1 MAQKRVCSAL
11 WLALPIYLSS
21 RLVYSL
27 RPYPQLLPA
36 CLCCSSSSL
45 PAAAAAAPSA
55 NCVCALSM
63 LTQFGQLPIKRQVM
77 KLMPLSLACYAL
89 LLLQPCPC
97 FCSCPYCSLLPS
109 SALLHACRLQTEE
122 QAKHSEFNWQLMLL
136 WSSGHLP
143 CSLSPS
149 LSCSSIL
156 AAGST
161 KRKPPASCLPVF
173 SFFFAIHILPEAKS
187 AILPA
192 LHTVCYSSKGYISG
206 VLVLDIN
213 VNSFCLKLS

>member
-1 MAQKRVCSAL
+1 
-11 WLALPIYLSS
+11 
-21 RLVYSL
+21 
-27 RPYPQLLPA
+27 
-36 CLCCSSSSL
+36 
-45 PAAAAAAPSA
+45 
-55 NCVCALSM
+55 M

-89 LLLQPCPC
+89 LLFLPCPCPC

-109 SALLHACRLQTEE
+109 FALLHACRLQTEE

-161 KRKPPASCLPVF
+161 KRKPPASCLPA
-173 SFFFAIHILPEAKS
+173 FFFLPFTS
-187 AILPA
+187 
-192 LHTVCYSSKGYISG
+192 Y
-206 VLVLDIN
+206 
-213 VNSFCLKLS
+213 LKLSQQFCQHFTLCVTLAKGILVSFLCLILM